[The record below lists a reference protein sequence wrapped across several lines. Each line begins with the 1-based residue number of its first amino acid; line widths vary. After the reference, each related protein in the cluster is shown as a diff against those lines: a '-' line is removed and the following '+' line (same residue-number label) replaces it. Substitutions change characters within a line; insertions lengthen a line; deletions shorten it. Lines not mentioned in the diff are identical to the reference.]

1 MRETTLTESAT
12 ERATLAVES
21 PQGSGSIN
29 SAATAVIPII
39 PSGQPPGK
47 PGRPTLYTPETIE
60 KLLNALSAGLTHKQ
74 ACLACGIDQSTLA
87 NWRERYPDLEPRME
101 AAREE
106 ARQKA
111 LEGIKAAGENDWRAL
126 AEWLKLTFPE
136 HRPGH
141 SINVSATA
149 NAQQAVVITGEHRKQ
164 LQEKLRRYQEYQDSP
179 ERAKTKQPAN
189 G

>member
-1 MRETTLTESAT
+1 VSKIIWPKKFAPLMKTLAQRRRNVVDLTIDARNDAHLWAEHYDRDFADIFAIQSDVAEQIADQLRAKLSRAEKAAIT
-12 ERATLAVES
+12 ER
-21 PQGSGSIN
+21 
-29 SAATAVIPII
+29 
-39 PSGQPPGK
+39 
-47 PGRPTLYTPETIE
+47 PT
-60 KLLNALSAGLTHKQ
+60 S
-74 ACLACGIDQSTLA
+74 
-87 NWRERYPDLEPRME
+87 
-101 AAREE
+101 
-106 ARQKA
+106 
-111 LEGIKAAGENDWRAL
+111 IKAAGEKDWRAL

-141 SINVSATA
+141 SINVSINVSATA